1 MCATVPPTDSH
12 VCLPFT
18 CRACKSH
25 SQLTC
30 LNLTAV
36 GSVTPAGLA
45 TSFSHLPHL
54 KHALL
59 AAMTDLV
66 DEAVV
71 AALLALPALEV
82 LELEDC
88 PRIMQVWAVCEKR
101 SHLGG
106 DGRLQHCWAGASSAK
121 RVRCSLKCDAGNA
134 LRRCRVLQH

>member
-1 MCATVPPTDSH
+1 MPY
-12 VCLPFT
+12 CLPSV
-18 CRACKSH
+18 CRACQSH

-30 LNLTAV
+30 LHLTAI
-36 GSVTPAGLA
+36 GGVTPVGLV

-59 AAMTDLV
+59 AAMADLV

-101 SHLGG
+101 SHLVG
-106 DGRLQHCWAGASSAK
+106 DGRLQHCWAGA
-121 RVRCSLKCDAGNA
+121 REGQ
-134 LRRCRVLQH
+134 VLTCFT